1 VQFGNGT
8 DFVPYRPMPY
18 RVGETMDSVV
28 VPAGFVTDYAS
39 TPQFAQLGISKMG
52 AHMLPAIVHDYLYWT
67 RASTRRQADGI
78 FRLAM
83 IEMQVPSMHRQAMYR
98 AVDVGGQAA
107 WDSNGE
113 QRAAGLTRIVLLE
126 RGLREPGRLETCSA
140 YQRLLLGSGATAA
153 REPTPV
159 ITPGCCARGRSANV
173 PGR

>member
-28 VPAGFVTDYAS
+28 VPAGFVTDDAS

-67 RASTRRQADGI
+67 RACTRRQADGI
-78 FRLAM
+78 FRMAM

-140 YQRLLLGSGATAA
+140 YQRFLLGSGATAA

-159 ITPGCCARGRSANV
+159 ITPGCCARGLSADV